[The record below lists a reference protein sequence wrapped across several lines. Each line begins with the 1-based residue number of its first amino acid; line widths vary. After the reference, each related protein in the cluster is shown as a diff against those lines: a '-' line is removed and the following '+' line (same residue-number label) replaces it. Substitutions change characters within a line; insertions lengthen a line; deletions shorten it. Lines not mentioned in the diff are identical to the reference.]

1 LLTPWLLNLNVIN
14 LNAVPGL
21 IVEDGDQVR

>member
-14 LNAVPGL
+14 LNVVPGL